1 MSVEASIEHAQHTR
15 CMCTAAPSGVW
26 ARLTQLFTGTA
37 TSGTREIV
45 DAQGGMDGPEK
56 KEKKKTINQ
65 FFGSGIR
72 QSRRTIALSRLTLSI
87 IGSNELSILKW
98 GCRTETDLARLREA
112 EGDERT
118 CYI

>member
-1 MSVEASIEHAQHTR
+1 MVHSGAEWRPGASD
-15 CMCTAAPSGVW
+15 TAFHRDGDVW
-26 ARLTQLFTGTA
+26 N
-37 TSGTREIV
+37 EIV

-56 KEKKKTINQ
+56 KEKKNNKPV
-65 FFGSGIR
+65 FWKCIR
-72 QSRRTIALSRLTLSI
+72 QSRRTIALSPLTLSI

-118 CYI
+118 YYI